1 VTLGVFKDGADQ
13 NLTVNGTIVDP
24 TKAYAAAL
32 TDYLALADTG
42 YMDLKTPL
50 VSLSLSNKGFQ
61 AA

>member
-32 TDYLALADTG
+32 TDYLPSP
-42 YMDLKTPL
+42 TP
-50 VSLSLSNKGFQ
+50 
-61 AA
+61 ATWT